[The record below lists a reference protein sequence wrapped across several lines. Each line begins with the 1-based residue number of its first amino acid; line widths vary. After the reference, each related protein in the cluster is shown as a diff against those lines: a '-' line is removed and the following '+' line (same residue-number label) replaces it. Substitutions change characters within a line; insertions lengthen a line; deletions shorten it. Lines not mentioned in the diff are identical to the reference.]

1 MDVDKFGDDDVWDDA
16 LFNID
21 DEPDSPAGVADFEVE
36 KCELKPHNAPLL
48 PDIVPSFAD
57 GFDEACEKAAASMP
71 GDLFPQMVSPVAS
84 PALPGDLGLSGVAL
98 RVARAFGAEH
108 GCGAAVKA
116 CAFAVASLPEDAQ
129 QAAVTL
135 VEAASISP
143 DGVGAFAQVLQ
154 REAAAAA
161 DADRDRRRAW
171 RPLAAW
177 RASRTLFAPSFDEAA
192 ATAFRL
198 WSDLSGEPFQP

>member
-1 MDVDKFGDDDVWDDA
+1 MMMDVDAKFDADDVWDDA

-71 GDLFPQMVSPVAS
+71 GDLFGPVVSPVGA
-84 PALPGDLGLSGVAL
+84 PEDLGLTGVVL

-108 GCGAAVKA
+108 GCGAAVGA
-116 CAFAVASLPEDAQ
+116 PASD
-129 QAAVTL
+129 
-135 VEAASISP
+135 
-143 DGVGAFAQVLQ
+143 
-154 REAAAAA
+154 
-161 DADRDRRRAW
+161 
-171 RPLAAW
+171 
-177 RASRTLFAPSFDEAA
+177 APSSAHFVL
-192 ATAFRL
+192 R
-198 WSDLSGEPFQP
+198 GGR